1 MDEEWKSIPGY
12 EGLYE
17 ASTLGRIRRLKK
29 NADGSIEWIIRHIS
43 FDKRGRATISLSK
56 DGKAK
61 SMSYPRAIAFTFVPN
76 PDQSIYTEVNHKDE
90 NPLNNKPSNLE
101 WCTHKYN
108 CNYGTRVQRIK
119 DKQNVPVL
127 QYSIDGKF
135 IAEHASMH
143 VAAESIDAEAG
154 HICDCCLGNRSIAYG
169 FFWRYKDEKLYNIAK
184 IKLEEKIKAS
194 KESRTDKF
202 LNRSLN
208 VVQLDL
214 NGNYICTYQSSKLAA
229 QAVGSYRP
237 MIINC
242 CNGKIATVKGYKF
255 MYERDYKKSKN
266 RNNYPYSDDEEERRQ
281 VEAPRAVS

>member
-1 MDEEWKSIPGY
+1 MDEVWKAVPGY

-17 ASTLGRIRRLKK
+17 ASTLGRIRRLKR
-29 NADGSIEWIIRHIS
+29 NADGSIEWAIKHIS
-43 FDKRGRATISLSK
+43 FDKRGRATISLYK

-61 SMSYPRAIAFTFVPN
+61 SISYPRVIAFTFVQN

-127 QYSIDGKF
+127 QYSIDGEF

-184 IKLEEKIKAS
+184 IRLKEKIKAS

-202 LNRSLN
+202 LNRALN

-237 MIINC
+237 MVINC
-242 CNGKIATVKGYKF
+242 CNGKIAKVKGYKF
-255 MYERDYKKSKN
+255 MYERDYKKSMN
-266 RNNYPYSDDEEERRQ
+266 RNNYPYSK
-281 VEAPRAVS
+281 